1 MHSTPSTDAS
11 GPRAIGRHKV
21 TMRAQFEAAKREQP
35 DALLFFRM
43 GDFYE
48 LFGEDAKT
56 ASRELGIALTSRD
69 KGEDALP
76 MAGVPV
82 RAVESYLLKLVSKG
96 FRVAICE
103 QMSDPRHT
111 KGIVDRQIVRVVSAG
126 TLTEEDALD
135 ARASNYLASLFV
147 GKRGA
152 ALAWL
157 DVSTARFFATE
168 LERAAIEDELVRIG
182 PAELLVSSAMLEE
195 EAELGEMLR
204 ARVGLR
210 ERDAWRFE
218 RESAR
223 RSLERQLGV
232 ATLEGFGIEDASPIV
247 SAAGALVEYLQET
260 QRGACEH
267 VKRIE
272 LVDRSRHL
280 VLDRATVACLELL
293 RTQRDGR
300 AEGTL
305 LDAIDATR
313 TPMGGRMLRE
323 WLLFPLREVE
333 PILSRQRAVGELH
346 DLPFLREAVRS
357 HLSEVLDLE
366 RLVAKVST
374 ARASARDLVAIA
386 ASLEIVSPL
395 KGTLEQVFSKRL
407 GELLEALDPLAELVS
422 RVRATLVDAPPN
434 ALREGG
440 LVRAGHSAALDELR
454 QIAGDGKAWMAR
466 FQKSEIERT
475 GITSLKIGFN
485 SVFGYYV
492 EIPRS
497 QIELVPPTYVR
508 KQTVKSAERYVT
520 SELKDYEE
528 KVLTAE
534 ERSRDMEYEIF
545 VALREAVA
553 REVPRIL
560 ATARALAEI
569 DVLAGFAQVA
579 AEQRYVAPVID
590 ESQVLRIVGGRHPVI
605 ERSRAEPFVPNDTT
619 LDRSERMIG
628 IITGPNMAGKSTYIR
643 QTALI
648 VLLAQ
653 IGSFVPATEARVGV
667 VDRILTR
674 IGAADDIGRGASTFM
689 VEMVEIANI
698 LNNASGR
705 SLVVLDEVGRGT
717 STFDGLALA
726 WAIVEHMHESVRA
739 RTLFA
744 THYHQLTQLA
754 AQRPGVFNLN
764 VAVREWQD
772 EIVFLHTIVEGGTD
786 RSYGIQVARLA
797 GVPAAV
803 IERAKEILR
812 DVESDESDLAP
823 RIQRAA
829 HGRRIATP
837 TGGLQ
842 LGLFDPSASALED
855 ALEEIDVE
863 HTTPIEALKK
873 LEELKRLLGARRKAR
888 RKDPR

>member
-1 MHSTPSTDAS
+1 M
-11 GPRAIGRHKV
+11 
-21 TMRAQFEAAKREQP
+21 MEQFERAKREQP

-48 LFGEDAKT
+48 LFGEDAKV

-103 QMSDPRHT
+103 QMSDPRST
-111 KGIVDRQIVRVVSAG
+111 KGIVDRRVVRVVTAG

-135 ARASNYLASLFV
+135 ARASNYLAALCVQS
-147 GKRGA
+147 RGSA
-152 ALAWL
+152 IAWL
-157 DVSTARFFATE
+157 DVSTARFRATE
-168 LERAAIEDELVRIG
+168 LAREALEDELGRIA
-182 PAELLVSSAMLEE
+182 PAELLVPDVLLESDG
-195 EAELGEMLR
+195 ELASLLR
-204 ARVGLR
+204 ARLGPRLR
-210 ERDAWRFE
+210 EREAWRCE
-218 RESAR
+218 RDAGR
-223 RSLERQLGV
+223 RALLRQLGV
-232 ATLEGFGIEDASPIV
+232 STLEGFGIEEGSPIV
-247 SAAGALVEYLQET
+247 AAAGALVEYLNET

-272 LVDRSRHL
+272 VVDGSRHV
-280 VLDRATVACLELL
+280 VLDRATSACLELT

-300 AEGTL
+300 FEGTL
-305 LDAIDATR
+305 LDAIDATV
-313 TPMGGRMLRE
+313 TPMGSRLVRD
-323 WLLFPLREVE
+323 WLLFPLREVD
-333 PILSRQRAVGELH
+333 PILDRQRAVAELV
-346 DLPFLREAVRS
+346 DLPFRREAVRS
-357 HLSEVLDLE
+357 QLSDVLDIE
-366 RLVAKVST
+366 RLAAKVST
-374 ARASARDLVAIA
+374 ARANARELVAIA
-386 ASLEIVSPL
+386 ASLEVVTPL
-395 KGTLEQVFSKRL
+395 RQTLEQVYSRRL
-407 GELLEALDPLAELVS
+407 GQLLEELDPLQELVE
-422 RVRATLVDAPPN
+422 RVRATLVSAPPI

-440 LVRAGHSAALDELR
+440 MVREGHAPELDELR
-454 QIAGDGKAWMAR
+454 RIAGDGKAWMAR
-466 FQKSEIERT
+466 FQASEVERT
-475 GITSLKIGFN
+475 GIPGLKVGFN
-485 SVFGYYV
+485 SVFGYYI

-497 QIELVPPTYVR
+497 QIELVPQSYVR

-520 SELKDYEE
+520 SELKEFEE

-534 ERSRDMEYEIF
+534 ERSRDLEYEIF
-545 VALREAVA
+545 VALREEVA

-560 ATARALAEI
+560 ATARALAEL
-569 DVLAGFAQVA
+569 DVLAGLAQVA
-579 AEQRYVAPVID
+579 ADHRYVAPAID
-590 ESQVLRIVGGRHPVI
+590 RSEVLRIVDGRHPVI
-605 ERSRAEPFVPNDTT
+605 ERSNEQPFVPNDTT
-619 LDRSERMIG
+619 LDRSRRMIG

-653 IGSFVPATEARVGV
+653 IGSFVPASEARIGI

-674 IGAADDIGRGASTFM
+674 IGSADDIGRGASTFM

-726 WAIVEHMHESVRA
+726 WAIVEQLHDVIGA

-744 THYHQLTQLA
+744 THYHHLTQLSG
-754 AQRPGVFNLN
+754 RLPGVFNLN

-772 EIVFLHTIVEGGTD
+772 EIVFLHRIVEGGTD

-797 GVPAAV
+797 GVPERVVA
-803 IERAKEILR
+803 RAKEILSE
-812 DVESDESDLAP
+812 VESGEGDLAP
-823 RIQRAA
+823 RSDARDSDESEIP
-829 HGRRIATP
+829 TP

-842 LGLFDPSASALED
+842 LGLFDARRPAPA
-855 ALEEIDVE
+855 
-863 HTTPIEALKK
+863 
-873 LEELKRLLGARRKAR
+873 ARRKS
-888 RKDPR
+888 RKKDQP